1 VIKQQARALVRTT
14 PRAGLFRRLGWGAT
28 RAAQRRIEQDAAG
41 ATVEIRAL
49 SRLRPGERDV
59 VCHVAGSGPVH
70 QRLLELGVTPGAMI
84 EVIRFA
90 PLGDPIEVRVRG
102 YHLSLRRREAEAIW
116 VGREDRERERH
127 DAPGTERCRSGGQ
140 SK

>member
-1 VIKQQARALVRTT
+1 MKQNARALVGAVPKPSLLRW
-14 PRAGLFRRLGWGAT
+14 LGWSAARVTPPCDAHPGAST
-28 RAAQRRIEQDAAG
+28 AIA
-41 ATVEIRAL
+41 VRAL

-59 VCHVAGSGPVH
+59 VCHVAGSGPIH
-70 QRLLELGVTPGAMI
+70 QRLLELGVTPGATI

-116 VGREDRERERH
+116 VGREDRERDRS
-127 DAPGTERCRSGGQ
+127 DTPGTEHCRSGGQ